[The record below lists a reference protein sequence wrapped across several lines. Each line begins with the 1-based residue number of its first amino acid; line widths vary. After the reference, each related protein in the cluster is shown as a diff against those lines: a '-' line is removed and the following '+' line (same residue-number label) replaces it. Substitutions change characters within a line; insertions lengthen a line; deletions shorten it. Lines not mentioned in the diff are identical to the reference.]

1 MAAELPCPVCGNPVK
16 VGPNGDLRN
25 FNQHVSRCRNK
36 VRCPGCNAEMQ
47 RRSLAG
53 HLKKCPLVVGQMPRQ
68 KRRKHDLKFVLRKM
82 LEFEQWDGTELAFR
96 KATGLDR
103 QQLARFQAKTEEVR
117 NRITE
122 PTRRELAAASVGSGR
137 KPYVITAE
145 MHRYLMNL
153 IVTARGPRA
162 HRFLIAKN
170 ISFIS

>member
-1 MAAELPCPVCGNPVK
+1 
-16 VGPNGDLRN
+16 
-25 FNQHVSRCRNK
+25 
-36 VRCPGCNAEMQ
+36 
-47 RRSLAG
+47 
-53 HLKKCPLVVGQMPRQ
+53 
-68 KRRKHDLKFVLRKM
+68 M

-162 HRFLIAKN
+162 HRFLIPKN